1 LKDIKYLLNSELN
14 ELDRI
19 LESRFRFFSIID
31 RGVRFALYKSLEFI
45 SWPDRGT
52 LIEADVD
59 TTDFVYVVLSGLV
72 NYKIYK
78 AETCMTV
85 IAATYHAG
93 EVFGD
98 ASIQKQF
105 FDVLKCL
112 SHDRQYL
119 ETDTDNV
126 YCLRIPKQAFVSAI
140 FAEMRVELMF
150 KILLFRK
157 TPYFKELSPYSL
169 IMFAS
174 ICEVKDYKF
183 GEVILS

>member
-1 LKDIKYLLNSELN
+1 MYKDLEL
-14 ELDRI
+14 
-19 LESRFRFFSIID
+19 
-31 RGVRFALYKSLEFI
+31 VHYTAK
-45 SWPDRGT
+45 GT
-52 LIEADVD
+52 CVEQDVD
-59 TTDFVYVVLSGLV
+59 TTDFVYVVLQGLV
-72 NYKIYK
+72 DYKMFKY
-78 AETCMTV
+78 ETKMTV
-85 IAATYHAG
+85 IAATYRSG

-112 SHDRQYL
+112 SKDRNYL
-119 ETDTDNV
+119 DTASDNV
-126 YCLRIPKQAFVSAI
+126 YLIKIPKRKFIEAI

-174 ICEVKDYKF
+174 ICEVKDYRYGDIIVSQ
-183 GEVILS
+183 GEKP